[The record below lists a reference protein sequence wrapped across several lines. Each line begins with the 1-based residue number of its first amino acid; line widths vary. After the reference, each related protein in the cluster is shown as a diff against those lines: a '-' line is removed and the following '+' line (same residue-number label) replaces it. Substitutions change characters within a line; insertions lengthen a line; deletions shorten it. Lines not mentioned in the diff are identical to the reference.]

1 MFKHIFI
8 PTDGSPLST
17 RAVEAGIALA
27 RETGA
32 RITACLVID
41 AVPARLFAAPYR
53 GEEQAI
59 AQMEERQRS
68 AAREHVAGLAHQAQ
82 QQGVDFEPVVETAP
96 TAYEGIVRAAEERKC
111 DLILMSSHG
120 RRGLARLALG
130 SVTDKVIQLSRIP
143 VLVYR

>member
-17 RAVEAGIALA
+17 RAVEAGIAIA
-27 RETGA
+27 KESGA
-32 RITACLVID
+32 RITACYVLD

-53 GEEQAI
+53 GEEEAI
-59 AQMEERQRS
+59 ARFEEMQRS
-68 AAREHVAGLAHQAQ
+68 AAREHVAGMARQAQ
-82 QQGVDFEPVVETAP
+82 SQGVDFDPVVETAA

-130 SVTDKVIQLSRIP
+130 SVTDKVIQLSKIP

>member
-27 RETGA
+27 KETGA
-32 RITACLVID
+32 RITGCHVID
-41 AVPARLFAAPYR
+41 AVPARLYAAPYR

-59 AQMEERQRS
+59 AQFEELQLN
-68 AAREHVAGLAHQAQ
+68 AARTHVAEIARKAQ
-82 QQGVDFEPVVETAP
+82 SQGVDFEPVVETAP

-130 SVTDKVIQLSRIP
+130 SVTDKVIQLSKIP